1 MDNRTENDERA
12 EQQIAYEAP
21 TVVDHGSLAEL
32 TLAAGGSYTDGT
44 GLGGG
49 GS

>member
-1 MDNRTENDERA
+1 MDNRAENDERA
-12 EQQIAYEAP
+12 EPAAYEPP
-21 TVVDHGSLAEL
+21 TIIDHGSLAEL
-32 TLAAGGSYTDGT
+32 TLAAGGSYTDGS

>member
-12 EQQIAYEAP
+12 AQIAYEAP

-32 TLAAGGSYTDGT
+32 TLAAGGSYTDGS
-44 GLGGG
+44 GIGGG